1 MQRGGRPQTPA
12 NRLHPLAAR
21 APLNTPE
28 DFTVQTRRLAS
39 TNLQVAPLM
48 LGGNVFGWTI
58 DAETSF
64 RVLDAFVDHGF
75 NFIDTADVY
84 SAWKPGNAGGGQSE
98 TILGEWFKRSG
109 KRDKVIL
116 ATKVGMDL
124 GDGKK
129 GLSRDYIIQAAEA
142 SLQRLQTDHID
153 LYQSHLDDAS
163 VPLEE
168 TLSAYRALIEQGKV
182 TIVGASN
189 YKGDRLREAIELA
202 KREGLPCYE
211 TLQPEYNL
219 YDRQDFEQNLQPV
232 AKELNLDVVPYFSLA
247 SGFLTGK
254 YKTKADSEG
263 KNRGARVAKYF
274 DDRGEKIL
282 KALEEVAYETGA
294 AQATIAL
301 AWLLAQPTILA
312 PIASATST
320 EQLKALVAAPDL
332 NLTEAQIANLTEAS
346 AY

>member
-1 MQRGGRPQTPA
+1 M
-12 NRLHPLAAR
+12 
-21 APLNTPE
+21 E
-28 DFTVQTRRLAS
+28 TRRLGT

-64 RVLDAFVDHGF
+64 RILDAFVDAGF

-109 KRDKVIL
+109 KRDKVVL

-124 GDGKK
+124 GEGKK
-129 GLSRDYIIQAAEA
+129 GLARDYIIRAAEA
-142 SLQRLQTDHID
+142 SLKRLQTDHID
-153 LYQSHLDDAS
+153 LYQSHTDDQS

-182 TIVGASN
+182 SVIGASN
-189 YKGDRLREAIELA
+189 YKADRLREALQIA
-202 KREGLPCYE
+202 KKESLPCYQ

-219 YDRQDFEQNLQPV
+219 YDRRDFEQNLQPV
-232 AKELNLDVVPYFSLA
+232 AKELDLGVVPYFSLA

-263 KNRGARVAKYF
+263 KNRGSRVARYF
-274 DDRGEKIL
+274 DERGMKIL
-282 KALEEVAYETGA
+282 KALEEVANETGT
-294 AQATIAL
+294 AQASISL
-301 AWLLAQPTILA
+301 AWLLAQSTILA

-320 EQLKALVAAPDL
+320 DQLEALLAAPKL
-332 NLTEAQIANLTEAS
+332 KLTEAQLQKLTDAS